1 LLAMMRFVTPL
12 VSMLNLKVKTGL
24 KRCLETENSM
34 GLARFS
40 WTALLLEKKQIVGSR
55 KTVELQRL
63 TAGQVRQQAAQ

>member
-1 LLAMMRFVTPL
+1 
-12 VSMLNLKVKTGL
+12 
-24 KRCLETENSM
+24 M

-55 KTVELQRL
+55 KTVESQRL